1 MTYTREQLE
10 KMSDDEI
17 NVDLHCKLL
26 GEPWEIFAEVSDSLK
41 QLCLHDA
48 AGNPYF
54 EDVPNYCN
62 SWNDIMPLAVEYKI
76 SLVNVLGNNMWKS
89 RDVEADIE
97 VWSGSPQRAIA
108 CCLLMMEIG
117 K

>member
-10 KMSDDEI
+10 RMSDAEL
-17 NVDLHCKLL
+17 NVDLHCMIL
-26 GEPWEIFAEVSDSLK
+26 GEPWQRFAAVSDSLK

-62 SWNDIMPLAVEYKI
+62 SWNDIMPLAVK
-76 SLVNVLGNNMWKS
+76 NVI
-89 RDVEADIE
+89 AIE
-97 VWSGSPQRAIA
+97 PVDGGLTWIAGANTYFRFVDKSPQRAIA
-108 CCLLMMEIG
+108 CCLLMMEL